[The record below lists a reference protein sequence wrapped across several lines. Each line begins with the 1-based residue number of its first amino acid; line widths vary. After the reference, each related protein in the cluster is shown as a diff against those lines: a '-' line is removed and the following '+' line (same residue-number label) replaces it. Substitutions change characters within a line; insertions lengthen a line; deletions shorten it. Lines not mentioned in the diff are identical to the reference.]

1 MLERSAL
8 KMASKHA
15 LMIFTKAPTPGVTK
29 TRLTEEKGGIL
40 TPEEAA
46 ELYRAM
52 LLDVAQI
59 ATEALKELNSQNPT
73 NSGGRFREY
82 HLVISSPSPSD
93 RQQLEVLLQE
103 AGIEPSLYIID
114 RGKTFDDHFD
124 DAFRQLFDQG
134 YYSVVAIGGDLP
146 TMPVSHLIQAFQW
159 LSHFAGTSEQGGL
172 VQAPCQECGVSLVG
186 YTADTP
192 IDSQGVY
199 YNLDGVPALDAYIH
213 KAAQKKIP
221 VACLTP
227 VADIDDV
234 QDLAHSI
241 SLLRAMAY
249 ARPFQRDLYLAHR
262 TLAWIDQSGIVVN
275 TPPNLNHDPRYE
287 IDL

>member
-1 MLERSAL
+1 
-8 KMASKHA
+8 MASKHA

-46 ELYRAM
+46 ELYQAM
-52 LLDVAQI
+52 LLDVAHI
-59 ATEALKELNSQNPT
+59 ATEALAELNTQNKT
-73 NSGGRFREY
+73 NNCNQFQEY
-82 HLVISSPSPSD
+82 HLVISSPSQSD
-93 RQQLEVLLQE
+93 REQLEVLMQE
-103 AGIEPSLYIID
+103 AGINPSLYIID
-114 RGKTFDDHFD
+114 QGKTFDDHFD
-124 DAFRQLFDQG
+124 DAFRQLFDLG

-146 TMPVSHLIQAFQW
+146 TMPVSHLVQAFQW
-159 LSHFAGTSEQGGL
+159 LAHFAGTSQQGGF

-192 IDSQGVY
+192 MESQGVY
-199 YNLDGVPALDAYIH
+199 YNLNGVPALDAYIH
-213 KAAQKKIP
+213 KAALKEIP

-234 QDLAHSI
+234 RDLAHSI

-249 ARPFQRDLYLAHR
+249 AQPFQRDLYLAHR
-262 TLAWIDQSGIVVN
+262 TLAWIDRTGIIVN